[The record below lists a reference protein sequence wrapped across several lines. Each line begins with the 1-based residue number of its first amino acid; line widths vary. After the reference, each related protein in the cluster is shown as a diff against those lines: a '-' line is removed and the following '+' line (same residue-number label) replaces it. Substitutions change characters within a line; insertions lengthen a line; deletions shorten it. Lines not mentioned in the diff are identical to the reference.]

1 MADSYEFLRKLEGS
15 QTLLNVLMAF
25 EDYLDSMD
33 IYAFKNWFNGEVIEG
48 PIIERYWVTI
58 ALKYEH
64 ADMPDPQ
71 GGMRVLK
78 SGGKIKYI
86 KAQQELFIED
96 DTDIVSSVDN
106 QTSNRAHKNAKPEYK
121 DIWVVIIRLPRRF
134 VEDVIDAD
142 LEEFEEYLDMEDLDD
157 VSDAR
162 DKGITQNSAFK
173 DGDDATEELDTEDDV
188 EDDDAQI

>member
-33 IYAFKNWFNGEVIEG
+33 IYAFKNWFGGEVIEG

-58 ALKYEH
+58 ALKYEREE
-64 ADMPDPQ
+64 MPDPQ
-71 GGMRVLK
+71 GGMRILK
-78 SGGKIKYI
+78 SGGKIKFI
-86 KAQQELFIED
+86 KAQQELFLED

-106 QTSNRAHKNAKPEYK
+106 QTSSRAHKNAKPEYK

-142 LEEFEEYLDMEDLDD
+142 LEEFEEYLDMSDLDD

-173 DGDDATEELDTEDDV
+173 DSEDSTEELDTEDDME
-188 EDDDAQI
+188 EDNV